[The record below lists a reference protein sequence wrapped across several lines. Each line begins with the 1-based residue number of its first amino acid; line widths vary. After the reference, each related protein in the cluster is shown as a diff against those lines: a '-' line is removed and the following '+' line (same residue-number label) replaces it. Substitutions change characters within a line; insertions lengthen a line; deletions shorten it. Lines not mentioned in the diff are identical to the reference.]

1 MNQAIKLTLPARFG
15 QVVQNFGNR
24 NSLSFVG
31 EKPLTY
37 DELNQKINSL
47 IRLLEDLEIQPGD
60 KIAIL
65 SANMPNW
72 GIAYFAITF
81 MGAIA
86 VPLLPDFLPSE
97 IENIL
102 NHSES
107 KGIFISEKLAVKLE
121 NLTVDTL
128 IHRIRIEDFTVTET
142 TGQTPVYKPDQT
154 YKSQY
159 KVEEDDVAAIIYTSG
174 TTGKSKGV
182 MLSHKN
188 ICITAEQALCVRLV
202 NENDR
207 FLSMLPLSHTYEN
220 SLGFV
225 MPMLRGSSVYYLGK
239 QPTPSVLLP
248 ALLEVKPTM
257 IFAVPLIIEKIYR
270 NKILPVFTKS
280 WPIRQLYQVPFIR
293 KKLNRIAGKKLQATF
308 GGKLEFFG
316 IGGAK
321 LDRNVEKFLIEANF
335 PYSIG
340 YGLTET
346 APLLAG
352 MKTYDFRLQSTG
364 PAITGVELK
373 INNPDK
379 KTGEGEIWAKGAN
392 VMKGYYKEPELT
404 SEVITPEGWFKTGD
418 LGTFDKNGNL
428 FIRGRL
434 KNIIIGASGE
444 NIYPEEIET
453 VINNY
458 PDVLESLVV
467 QKKGKLVAL
476 VHLNMEELQTKY
488 SELVEKGS
496 NQAEQKMNELLKEL
510 QNYIN
515 QNVNKFSQV
524 QMLLF
529 QSEPFQK
536 TATQKIKRFLYN

>member
-1 MNQAIKLTLPARFG
+1 MEYLKDNKINQAIKLTLPARFG

-47 IRLLEDLEIQPGD
+47 IRLLEDLGIQPGD

-97 IENIL
+97 IENIM

-107 KGIFISEKLAVKLE
+107 RGIFISEKLAAKLE

-128 IHRIRIEDFTVTET
+128 IYRIRIEDFTVTET
-142 TGQTPVYKPDQT
+142 TGQIPVYQPDQT

-239 QPTPSVLLP
+239 QPT
-248 ALLEVKPTM
+248 T
-257 IFAVPLIIEKIYR
+257 
-270 NKILPVFTKS
+270 
-280 WPIRQLYQVPFIR
+280 
-293 KKLNRIAGKKLQATF
+293 
-308 GGKLEFFG
+308 
-316 IGGAK
+316 
-321 LDRNVEKFLIEANF
+321 
-335 PYSIG
+335 
-340 YGLTET
+340 
-346 APLLAG
+346 
-352 MKTYDFRLQSTG
+352 
-364 PAITGVELK
+364 
-373 INNPDK
+373 
-379 KTGEGEIWAKGAN
+379 
-392 VMKGYYKEPELT
+392 
-404 SEVITPEGWFKTGD
+404 
-418 LGTFDKNGNL
+418 
-428 FIRGRL
+428 
-434 KNIIIGASGE
+434 
-444 NIYPEEIET
+444 
-453 VINNY
+453 
-458 PDVLESLVV
+458 
-467 QKKGKLVAL
+467 
-476 VHLNMEELQTKY
+476 
-488 SELVEKGS
+488 
-496 NQAEQKMNELLKEL
+496 
-510 QNYIN
+510 
-515 QNVNKFSQV
+515 
-524 QMLLF
+524 
-529 QSEPFQK
+529 
-536 TATQKIKRFLYN
+536 